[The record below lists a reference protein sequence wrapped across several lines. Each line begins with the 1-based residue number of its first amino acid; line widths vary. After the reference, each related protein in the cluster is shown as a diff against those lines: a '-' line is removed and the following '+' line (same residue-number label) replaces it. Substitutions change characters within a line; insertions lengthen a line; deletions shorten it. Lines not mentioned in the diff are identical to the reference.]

1 MKKINESKIWS
12 ADRVGMSKQAQ
23 IVKLLSGLN
32 GRYSKWVIWQ
42 DFIQMF
48 AISIANAF
56 PGPHREEREQKY
68 LDIAKKYSK
77 EELDKIAEMMALV
90 VLGMEENPDQ
100 DFLGE
105 LFMQLE
111 LGSNWHGQF
120 FTPYNV
126 CQMMARMSFSEE
138 IFKAQVEEMG
148 FVGVNDPACGAGA
161 LLLSFANECRR
172 KDFNFQHC
180 CLFVAQDIDVLAG
193 MMCYIQLSLMGCAG
207 YVIVDDTLS
216 RPALFYDS
224 RCLLPAGGSHVWTT
238 PMMYSDTWQIR
249 KIAARMDLMA
259 RHTGKA
265 SEEVVK
271 KLEPAKKEK
280 PKKQAS
286 VEMKQMPEPAETL
299 PADESRQLTL
309 F

>member
-1 MKKINESKIWS
+1 
-12 ADRVGMSKQAQ
+12 
-23 IVKLLSGLN
+23 
-32 GRYSKWVIWQ
+32 
-42 DFIQMF
+42 
-48 AISIANAF
+48 
-56 PGPHREEREQKY
+56 
-68 LDIAKKYSK
+68 
-77 EELDKIAEMMALV
+77 
-90 VLGMEENPDQ
+90 
-100 DFLGE
+100 
-105 LFMQLE
+105 
-111 LGSNWHGQF
+111 
-120 FTPYNV
+120 
-126 CQMMARMSFSEE
+126 MMARMSFSEE

-207 YVIVDDTLS
+207 HVIIDDTLS

-224 RCLLPAGGSHVWTT
+224 RCLLPAGGAHVWTT

-249 KIAARMDLMA
+249 QIAAKMDLMA

-265 SEEVVK
+265 SEEIVKEQEPAPVEIKKKPAPVK
-271 KLEPAKKEK
+271 KE
-280 PKKQAS
+280 
-286 VEMKQMPEPAETL
+286 PEPEPIPSLTE
-299 PADESRQLTL
+299 DNTGQLTL

>member
-1 MKKINESKIWS
+1 MAKVVRTQGKEQS
-12 ADRVGMSKQAQ
+12 Q
-23 IVKLLSGLN
+23 IVKLLNGLN

-48 AISIANAF
+48 AISTANVF
-56 PGPHREEREQKY
+56 PGPHREEREQRY
-68 LDIAKKYSK
+68 LDIAKKYDKK
-77 EELDKIAEMMALV
+77 ELEKFAEMMGLV
-90 VLGMEENPDQ
+90 VLGMESNPDQ

-126 CQMMARMSFSEE
+126 CQMMAKMTFSEE
-138 IFKAQVEEMG
+138 ILKAQVIAKG

-161 LLLSFANECRR
+161 LLLSFANECRKR
-172 KDFNFQHC
+172 DFNYQQH
-180 CLFVAQDIDVLAG
+180 CLFVAQDIDILAG

-207 YVIVDDTLS
+207 YVIVDDTLTK
-216 RPALFYDS
+216 PALFLDKRGLIPLDS
-224 RCLLPAGGSHVWTT
+224 SHVWTT

-249 KIAARMDLMA
+249 QIAARMDLMA
-259 RHTGKA
+259 RRTGKA

-271 KLEPAKKEK
+271 KLEPAKKET
-280 PKKQAS
+280 PKKQTS
-286 VEMKQMPEPAETL
+286 VEMKQIPEPVEAF
-299 PADESRQLTL
+299 PADESGQLTL

>member
-1 MKKINESKIWS
+1 MAKVVRTQGKE
-12 ADRVGMSKQAQ
+12 QAQ
-23 IVKLLSGLN
+23 IVKLLNGLN

-180 CLFVAQDIDVLAG
+180 CLFVAQDIDILAG

-224 RCLLPAGGSHVWTT
+224 RCLLPAGESHVWTT

-249 KIAARMDLMA
+249 QIAAKMDLKA

-265 SEEVVK
+265 SEEIVK
-271 KLEPAKKEK
+271 KLEPAPVEIKKKPAPVKKE
-280 PKKQAS
+280 
-286 VEMKQMPEPAETL
+286 PELEPIPSLMEDNTG
-299 PADESRQLTL
+299 QLTL

>member
-1 MKKINESKIWS
+1 MAKVVRTQGKE
-12 ADRVGMSKQAQ
+12 QAQ
-23 IVKLLSGLN
+23 IVKLLNGLN

-77 EELDKIAEMMALV
+77 EELDKIAEIIALV

-148 FVGVNDPACGAGA
+148 FVGVSDPACGAGA

-180 CLFVAQDIDVLAG
+180 CLFVAQDIDILAG

-207 YVIVDDTLS
+207 HVIVDDTLS

-224 RCLLPAGGSHVWTT
+224 RCLLPAGGAHVWTT
-238 PMMYSDTWQIR
+238 PMMYSDTWQMR
-249 KIAARMDLMA
+249 QIAARMATLTS
-259 RHTGKA
+259 RIGEA
-265 SEEVVK
+265 SEELVK
-271 KLEPAKKEK
+271 KQEPAPVEIKKKPAPVKKE
-280 PKKQAS
+280 
-286 VEMKQMPEPAETL
+286 PESEPIPSLTEDNTG
-299 PADESRQLTL
+299 QLTL

>member
-1 MKKINESKIWS
+1 MAKAVRTTGNE
-12 ADRVGMSKQAQ
+12 QAQ
-23 IVKLLSGLN
+23 IVKLLNGLN

-48 AISIANAF
+48 AIALANVF
-56 PGPHREEREQKY
+56 PGSHREEREQRY

-77 EELDKIAEMMALV
+77 EELNKIAEMMALV
-90 VLGMEENPDQ
+90 VTGMEENPDQ

-105 LFMQLE
+105 LFMQLG

-120 FTPYNV
+120 FTPYDV

-138 IFKAQVEEMG
+138 ILKAQVEEKG

-172 KDFNFQHC
+172 KDFNYQQH
-180 CLFVAQDIDVLAG
+180 CLFVAQDIDILAG

-216 RPALFYDS
+216 RPALFYDKRS
-224 RCLLPAGGSHVWTT
+224 LLPAGGANVWST

-249 KIAARMDLMA
+249 QIAARMDLMV
-259 RHTGKA
+259 RHAEKL
-265 SEEVVK
+265 VK
-271 KLEPAKKEK
+271 
-280 PKKQAS
+280 
-286 VEMKQMPEPAETL
+286 MPEPVPVKKPDPIGL
-299 PADESRQLTL
+299 L
-309 F
+309 FF

>member
-1 MKKINESKIWS
+1 MAKIVRTRGGNQQE
-12 ADRVGMSKQAQ
+12 
-23 IVKLLSGLN
+23 IVKLINRLDGK
-32 GRYSKWVIWQ
+32 YSKWHIWN
-42 DFIQMF
+42 DFILMF
-48 AISIANAF
+48 ATSIANVF
-56 PGPHREEREQKY
+56 PSPHREHREKLY
-68 LDIAKKYSK
+68 METAMKYSK
-77 EELDKIAEMMALV
+77 GELDIMAEMMALV

-138 IFKAQVEEMG
+138 IFKAQVEERG

-172 KDFNFQHC
+172 KDFNFQRC
-180 CLFVAQDIDVLAG
+180 CLFVAQDIDILAG

-207 YVIVDDTLS
+207 YVIVDDTLTK
-216 RPALFYDS
+216 PALFHDKRGLIPLDS
-224 RCLLPAGGSHVWTT
+224 SHVWTT

-249 KIAARMDLMA
+249 QIAARMDLMA
-259 RHTGKA
+259 RRTGKA
-265 SEEVVK
+265 SEEIVK
-271 KLEPAKKEK
+271 KLEPAPVEIKKKPAPVKKE
-280 PKKQAS
+280 
-286 VEMKQMPEPAETL
+286 PEPEPIPSLMEDNTG
-299 PADESRQLTL
+299 QLTL

>member
-1 MKKINESKIWS
+1 MAKVVRTQGKE
-12 ADRVGMSKQAQ
+12 QAQ
-23 IVKLLSGLN
+23 IVKLLNSLN

-42 DFIQMF
+42 DFIQVF
-48 AISIANAF
+48 AISLANVF

-90 VLGMEENPDQ
+90 VIGMEENPDQ

-126 CQMMARMSFSEE
+126 CQMMASMTFSEE
-138 IFKAQVEEMG
+138 ILKAQVEKKG

-172 KDFNFQHC
+172 KDFNYQQN
-180 CLFVAQDIDVLAG
+180 CLFVAQDIDILAG

-207 YVIVDDTLS
+207 HVIVDDTLT
-216 RPALFYDS
+216 RPALFYDNRS
-224 RCLLPAGGSHVWTT
+224 LLPAGGANVWTT

-249 KIAARMDLMA
+249 QIAAKMDLMA

-265 SEEVVK
+265 SEKVVK
-271 KLEPAKKEK
+271 RLEPVMVKKE
-280 PKKQAS
+280 
-286 VEMKQMPEPAETL
+286 PEPPPSIPEDNTG
-299 PADESRQLTL
+299 QLTL